1 MLKDYLNEK
10 GISIY
15 SLAKKSKTPYS
26 TVNDLANGRVDA
38 DSCRFGLMRSLAGA
52 LGISSDRL
60 YRVCKETISSRSE
73 LYGCNISISVSDKT
87 YFAGF
92 DYGSKA
98 YTVKVCPVNL
108 VNTAMIKAIAQLAV
122 EDCIEEMEAANE

>member
-10 GISIY
+10 GVSIY
-15 SLAKKSKTPYS
+15 SLAKKSKAPYS

-38 DSCRFGLMRSLAGA
+38 DSCRFGLMRSLASA
-52 LGISSDRL
+52 LGISTDRL
-60 YRVCKETISSRSE
+60 YRVCKETISTRSE
-73 LYGCNISISVSDKT
+73 CYDCDISISVSDKT

-92 DYGSKA
+92 GHGGKN

-108 VNTAMIKAIAQLAV
+108 INTAMIKGLAQLTV